1 MSRLAIIALLA
12 LASLGSLAGGSLTVR
27 EARAQAVLADLA
39 DHLVAIH
46 TGFDGTNI
54 LVFGMLPKDGDLAI
68 VVRGPARPT
77 VMHRKGS
84 IAGVWVNTATMTFPN
99 APSFYALASSA
110 PLEEMVAPYERN
122 RLRLGL
128 DDLNLRPS
136 GRASPNLLAEWREGL
151 VRAKQ
156 RQGLYVIE
164 PSEITILGGNLFRS
178 AIEMPSNVPT
188 GTYLIDVYLFRDG
201 LNVAA
206 QSLPLAVSK
215 VGIEAQIYALAHQH
229 SALYGVLSILVALL
243 FGWIA
248 HLLFRRR

>member
-1 MSRLAIIALLA
+1 MRWTLPLLA
-12 LASLGSLAGGSLTVR
+12 ALFLLVGATGR
-27 EARAQAVLADLA
+27 DARAQAVLADLA

-54 LVFGMLPKDGDLAI
+54 LVFGMLPRNSDLVV
-68 VVRGPARPT
+68 VVRGPARPA
-77 VMHRKGS
+77 VMHRKSS
-84 IAGVWVNTATMTFPN
+84 IAGVWVNSATMTFPT
-99 APSFYALASSA
+99 APSYYAIASSG
-110 PLEEMVAPYERN
+110 PLDQIIDPYERE

-128 DDLNLRPS
+128 DDLELEPS

-156 RQGLYVIE
+156 RQGLYISE
-164 PSEITILGGNLFRS
+164 PSEITILGGQLFRS
-178 AIEMPSNVPT
+178 SIEMPSNVPT
-188 GTYLIDVYLFRDG
+188 GSYLIDVYLFRDG

-215 VGIEAQIYALAHQH
+215 VGLEARIFALAHEH
-229 SALYGVLSILVALL
+229 SALYGILCIFVALL